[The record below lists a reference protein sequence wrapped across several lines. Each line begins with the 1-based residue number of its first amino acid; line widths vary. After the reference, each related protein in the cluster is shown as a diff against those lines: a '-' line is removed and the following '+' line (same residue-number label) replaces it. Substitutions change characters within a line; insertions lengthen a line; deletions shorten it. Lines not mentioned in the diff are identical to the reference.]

1 MQERT
6 QMPHRLQGD
15 HILTNPCCLLTRF
28 WFLLQVT
35 PNGSIAKPKKCQG
48 GDEQGSGAAV
58 KPSLGLAK
66 DKDDPSQKQEYDS
79 AVQLAKGLDMNQT
92 RISSANAKNKFDIRG
107 EQLVTQIQI
116 N

>member
-1 MQERT
+1 MKDALDKVFSL
-6 QMPHRLQGD
+6 QMACKKELKCPTG
-15 HILTNPCCLLTRF
+15 CK
-28 WFLLQVT
+28 VT

-92 RISSANAKNKFDIRG
+92 RISAANAKNKFDIRG
-107 EQLVTQIQI
+107 EQLVTQIKM